1 MKLPARIGNLEVLG
15 LAKDHRHT
23 NCKTWTV
30 RVLCCGRVEEKRW
43 SQIKEWRAGRS
54 VRCRACGR
62 ADRQP
67 RTGPP
72 ASDLLSPAEAAAAN
86 DLAYVM
92 RVMAGSMRA
101 KEVPDDGVEVANPWR
116 VDNSAAE
123 IECAL
128 SRAYEVQL

>member
-15 LAKDHRHT
+15 LARDHRHT

-43 SQIKEWRAGRS
+43 SQIKEWGAGKF

-72 ASDLLSPAEAAAAN
+72 ASNLLTPAEAAVAKGL
-86 DLAYVM
+86 DYVM
-92 RVMAGSMRA
+92 RVMAGSTAA
-101 KEVPDDGVEVANPWR
+101 KEVPFDGAEVANPWR

-123 IECAL
+123 IDCAL

>member
-1 MKLPARIGNLEVLG
+1 MNLPKRIGNLEVLG
-15 LAKDHRHT
+15 LARDHRHT

-30 RVLCCGRVEEKRW
+30 RVLCCDRVEEKRW
-43 SQIKEWRAGRS
+43 SQIKEWGAGKV

-62 ADRQP
+62 AARQP

-72 ASDLLSPAEAAAAN
+72 ASNLLTPAEAAVAEGL
-86 DLAYVM
+86 DYVM
-92 RVMAGSMRA
+92 RVMAGSMPA
-101 KEVPDDGVEVANPWR
+101 KEVPCDVSEVASPWR

-123 IECAL
+123 IDCAL